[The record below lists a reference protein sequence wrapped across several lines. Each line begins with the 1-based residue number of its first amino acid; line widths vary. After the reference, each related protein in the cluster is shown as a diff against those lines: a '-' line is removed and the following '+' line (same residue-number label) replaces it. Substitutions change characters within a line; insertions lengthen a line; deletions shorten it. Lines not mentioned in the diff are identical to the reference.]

1 MFKTSGPFRV
11 VSFAEFDINLAVSRN
26 HIKLLSVV
34 ALEMLIPHY
43 YRHLSQGTV
52 FFFWGYP
59 HVSDFLAF
67 VLSHTLWLTRSVIF
81 GPRSDICCPIGEY
94 TI

>member
-1 MFKTSGPFRV
+1 MFKNSGPFRV

-34 ALEMLIPHY
+34 ALEMLIPQY

-52 FFFWGYP
+52 FFF
-59 HVSDFLAF
+59 FLGTRMF
-67 VLSHTLWLTRSVIF
+67 LTFWLSSYRTHY
-81 GPRSDICCPIGEY
+81 G
-94 TI
+94 

>member
-1 MFKTSGPFRV
+1 MFKNSGPFRV

-26 HIKLLSVV
+26 HIELLSVV

-52 FFFWGYP
+52 ILFFFF
-59 HVSDFLAF
+59 FLGTRMF
-67 VLSHTLWLTRSVIF
+67 LTFWLSSYRTHY
-81 GPRSDICCPIGEY
+81 G
-94 TI
+94 